1 MTTDQQP
8 TPCGLPNIGA
18 ILPIQFLLQRALA
31 EHGSDQEAREAARY
45 AMLRIALRCDQE
57 LLWQALYE
65 HLLSNKTSPRLLQ
78 LFARSTPV
86 EDHRT
91 WALTQAQRQPRPPQ
105 TLTGFAGGEMPAFL
119 RAS

>member
-1 MTTDQQP
+1 MTTPEQA
-8 TPCGLPNIGA
+8 TTCGLPNIGA

-31 EHGSDQEAREAARY
+31 ECSSDQEAREAARY
-45 AMLRIALRCDQE
+45 AMLRIALRCNQE

-65 HLLSNKTSPRLLQ
+65 HLLSHKTTSRLLQ
-78 LFARSTPV
+78 LFARNTPI
-86 EDHRT
+86 EDHRN
-91 WALTQAQRQPRPPQ
+91 WALMKAQRQPLPPA